1 MLPIT
6 VTINAPE
13 LVSALCTL
21 AEALNGKGIPAMTP
35 APAAPVQ
42 QPIQQLVTPAPAAP
56 MAPANVQQPV
66 QQPMMP
72 AAPAAPM
79 QQPMMPVAPAAPLA
93 PAPVP
98 TTAPTYTMEQLAV
111 AATQLV
117 DAGRRN
123 DVVTLLGQFGAQS
136 VMTLPKEQYGNFATA
151 LRQMGAQ
158 I

>member
-1 MLPIT
+1 MSQIT

-13 LVSALCTL
+13 LVSALRTL

-42 QPIQQLVTPAPAAP
+42 QPMQQPVTPAPAAP

-66 QQPMMP
+66 QQPTMP

-79 QQPMMPVAPAAPLA
+79 QQPMMPAAAPLA

-151 LRQMGAQ
+151 LRQMGVQ